1 MIGLSGKS
9 NDDPKLKQMLKDFKI
24 YSSKMK
30 IEGDESEEYTMD
42 HTIIAYLMNSN
53 NQFVTHLGSSM
64 GVHDLANYV
73 VRNII
78 DDLQTFD

>member
-1 MIGLSGKS
+1 MIGITGKS
-9 NDDPKLKQMLKDFKI
+9 NDDPQLKQMLKDFKI

-30 IEGDESEEYTMD
+30 IEGDKSEEYTMD

-73 VRNII
+73 VNHIM
-78 DDLQTFD
+78 DDMQSFD